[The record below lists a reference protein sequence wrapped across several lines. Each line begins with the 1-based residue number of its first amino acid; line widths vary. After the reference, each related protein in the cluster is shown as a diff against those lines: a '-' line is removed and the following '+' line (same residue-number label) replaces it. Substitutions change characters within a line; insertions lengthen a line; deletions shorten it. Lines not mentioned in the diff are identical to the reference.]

1 MKKYAIFLVFSILLL
16 NCKEG
21 ETDKTKYVKNP
32 SVINNEEVAKQH
44 PGKRIMEQECYL
56 CHNPEA
62 SQESMIAPPM
72 IAIKNYYIGDN
83 TTKEQFTEDLIQWII
98 DPEQESK
105 MPDALF
111 EFGSMPYIPYSDDVI
126 TQIAEYIYDYDIER
140 PKWYDEALQEED
152 AKGSILKRSIISKE
166 RQSENASIGMAHAMA
181 AKTALGK
188 NLAKTIGKEG
198 TIGAIEFCNEK
209 ALEITDS
216 ISVMNNVV
224 IRRLSDKPRNPK
236 NVATEEELGY
246 ITYFKKLVAAGKEP
260 KPIVISEKGVVDFY
274 YPIITNTMCLQCHG
288 KPQEQILPK
297 TLATLRSLYPL
308 DKAIGYSENEVRGV
322 WSINFDSQE

>member
-1 MKKYAIFLVFSILLL
+1 MKKYAIFLVFGLVLL

-21 ETDKTKYVKNP
+21 KTNRTKYVKKP
-32 SVINNEEVAKQH
+32 SVIESEEVAKQH
-44 PGKRIMEQECYL
+44 PGKRMMEQECYL

-72 IAIKNYYIGDN
+72 IAIKNQYMGGN

-111 EFGSMPYIPYSDDVI
+111 EFGSMPYIPYSDHVI
-126 TQIAEYIYDYDIER
+126 SQIAEYIYDYDIER

-152 AKGSILKRSIISKE
+152 GKDMMLKRSIISKE
-166 RQSENASIGMAHAMA
+166 RQSENASIGIAHAMA

-188 NLAKTIGKEG
+188 NLVKAIGKEG
-198 TIGAIEFCNEK
+198 TISAIEFCSEK

-216 ISVMNNVV
+216 VSIMNNVV
-224 IRRLSDKPRNPK
+224 IRRISDKPRNPK

-260 KPIVISEKGVVDFY
+260 KPIVISEKGEVDFY

-288 KPQEQILPK
+288 KPQEQILPE
-297 TLATLRSLYPL
+297 TLAALKSLYPL

-322 WSINFDSQE
+322 WSINFDIQE